1 MANFAHK
8 GPMKKSKISPTPIR
22 ALYAALLI
30 TGGLLLWL
38 LAQPKPGVRILRL
51 KPVHAPEASPT
62 AATPSSIRVAT
73 YNIEH
78 FTDARDDGPDRTPEQ
93 FIAQAQGAAAIIAEA
108 NPDILLVQEVEN
120 ARVLIY
126 LNEQLP
132 HPYDYIYVTDLRRSS
147 GPRDSLNLG
156 LLSRLRPRQVRQL
169 GFHDLPGSASPA
181 RGSLA
186 ATFFL
191 ADGSSLMT
199 YNIHLKSNF
208 GDAARNQTQRG
219 VALHLIGA
227 DAVTETYR
235 NQPRP
240 TSTLVLGDTNVDP
253 DTPQFADDPS
263 LDPLIGGF
271 ADLWRGRPIEER
283 TTIPT
288 REAGETGDPLMV
300 FPPSAFDRVFASKN
314 LIQDGPWRVAGP
326 TVIQKGTAT
335 HNNMVQPGTEGH
347 VTDHFLVYVD
357 LTPNPNAVLDPPAP
371 DSDSV
376 LTPSITEE

>member
-1 MANFAHK
+1 MAGFAHK
-8 GPMKKSKISPTPIR
+8 GPMKKSKISPPPIR
-22 ALYAALLI
+22 ALYAVLLV
-30 TGGLLLWL
+30 TAGLLLWL

-51 KPVHAPEASPT
+51 KPVHTPDTPPASVM
-62 AATPSSIRVAT
+62 PSRIRVAS

-108 NPDILLVQEVEN
+108 NPDIVLLQEVEN

-156 LLSRLRPRQVRQL
+156 LLSRLRPWQVRQL
-169 GFHDLPGSASPA
+169 GFHALPGSASPT

-186 ATFFL
+186 ATFTL
-191 ADGSSLMT
+191 PDGTSLMT

-208 GDAARNQTQRG
+208 GDAARNQAQRG

-227 DAVTETYR
+227 DAVTQTYR
-235 NQPRP
+235 NTPRP
-240 TSTLVLGDTNVDP
+240 TATLVLGDTNVDP

-263 LDPLIGGF
+263 LEPLAGGF
-271 ADLWRGRPIEER
+271 ADLWLGRSIEER
-283 TTIPT
+283 TTIPS

-314 LIQDGPWRVAGP
+314 LLRDGPWRIGDPA
-326 TVIQKGTAT
+326 VIQKGTAT
-335 HNNMVQPGTEGH
+335 HNNMIQPGTEGH
-347 VTDHFLVYVD
+347 ISDHYLVYVD
-357 LTPNPNAVLDPPAP
+357 LTPTP
-371 DSDSV
+371 DK
-376 LTPSITEE
+376 P